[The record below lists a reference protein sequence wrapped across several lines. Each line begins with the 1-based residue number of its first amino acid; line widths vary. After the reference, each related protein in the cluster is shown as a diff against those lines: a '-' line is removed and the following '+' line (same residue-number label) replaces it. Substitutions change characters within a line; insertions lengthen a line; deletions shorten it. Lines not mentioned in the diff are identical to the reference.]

1 LDQHTLNN
9 PADTPSDRVDSDD
22 SIDDCQLH
30 YDTNLKEDLARAFRA
45 IAIPG
50 TFAAWQELPTIPP
63 TGLHVD
69 GIGKIEMPLH
79 EAQVRLLID
88 KSHQAPSG
96 RRSEALVDASVCNT
110 WEIDGDQ
117 LQFHDPAWHAY
128 LLELTKSAATSLGI
142 NVLIRSELK
151 KMLIYERGGSFEPH
165 SKSLVDIEHRNVKTG
180 KNPDVLGTLIIC
192 LPSAHTGGE
201 VIVDHNGER
210 KRRDPRG
217 STDQIGLSMRLDL
230 QPGHPT
236 WADLV
241 GSSANDLQKHL
252 LRKTLKTWLRDT
264 TCSNTQSHLYSAL
277 QYQYPETA
285 ISLNVLEAEDFVR
298 VQAIRDVTVELP
310 FVIFLAL
317 LEKREHGSLDQDGD
331 YDSDSDYQD
340 DCGTH
345 VIDQVLLTRYAVKS
359 LHALDGTTIAKDFD
373 IDMDMCL
380 EEDPFLNTR
389 VAREHYEPNPGNR
402 GPAATHWYRRAALVI
417 VPNGSLAKYLA
428 QCSSGS
434 RYQNNS
440 NTHSVLSYLEQTSLL
455 GSVQKPLLDAISE
468 LCKKDSSHY
477 LSPVMMVDILK
488 AALQHSHWV
497 LFHTVGGRHQGNLPI
512 SFFDWAKEWLDSL
525 PAADRAEKYRSW
537 IPSLIRSYPYAA
549 DRLRVIHRMS
559 DLIVNA
565 DIPDEG
571 LSNLWT
577 KELIGEC
584 TAPLTPTGEE

>member
-1 LDQHTLNN
+1 MSDSLDQHTLNN

-69 GIGKIEMPLH
+69 GIGKIEMP
-79 EAQVRLLID
+79 
-88 KSHQAPSG
+88 S
-96 RRSEALVDASVCNT
+96 
-110 WEIDGDQ
+110 
-117 LQFHDPAWHAY
+117 
-128 LLELTKSAATSLGI
+128 TKH
-142 NVLIRSELK
+142 
-151 KMLIYERGGSFEPH
+151 RGGSFEPH
-165 SKSLVDIEHRNVKTG
+165 SKNVKTG

-210 KRRDPRG
+210 KRLNTSNTRQSFACWYSDVTHEVLRIKSG
-217 STDQIGLSMRLDL
+217 YRCVLTYNLAI
-230 QPGHPT
+230 QPGPT
-236 WADLV
+236 WSAA
-241 GSSANDLQKHL
+241 SANDLQKHL

-389 VAREHYEPNPGNR
+389 VARNITN
-402 GPAATHWYRRAALVI
+402 
-417 VPNGSLAKYLA
+417 
-428 QCSSGS
+428 
-434 RYQNNS
+434 
-440 NTHSVLSYLEQTSLL
+440 
-455 GSVQKPLLDAISE
+455 
-468 LCKKDSSHY
+468 
-477 LSPVMMVDILK
+477 
-488 AALQHSHWV
+488 
-497 LFHTVGGRHQGNLPI
+497 
-512 SFFDWAKEWLDSL
+512 
-525 PAADRAEKYRSW
+525 
-537 IPSLIRSYPYAA
+537 LIRAIGVLLPPIGIDEPLWSSF
-549 DRLRVIHRMS
+549 RME
-559 DLIVNA
+559 V
-565 DIPDEG
+565 
-571 LSNLWT
+571 
-577 KELIGEC
+577 
-584 TAPLTPTGEE
+584 